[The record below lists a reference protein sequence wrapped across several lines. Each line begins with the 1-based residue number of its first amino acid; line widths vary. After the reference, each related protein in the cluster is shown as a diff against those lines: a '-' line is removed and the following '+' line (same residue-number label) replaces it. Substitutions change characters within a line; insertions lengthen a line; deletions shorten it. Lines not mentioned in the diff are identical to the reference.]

1 MPSGRWEATP
11 STPAR
16 SATTSSSRTAP
27 RPALLRPPAGAW
39 ADHRPPALPRHRL
52 STPPDQGSR
61 PMERIDVLEE
71 RLADVPLFAG
81 LSGGHRRVIAE
92 LAHRVEVPAGAT
104 LTVQGQDGRD
114 FMIVLEG
121 DVEVRAG
128 DAVVTTLPGS
138 YFGEIALLDD
148 RPRTATLT
156 ARTPMVLEVIRRS
169 AVALA
174 LAEVPGL
181 SDELRDAMARR
192 LQELDGDTAR

>member
-1 MPSGRWEATP
+1 
-11 STPAR
+11 
-16 SATTSSSRTAP
+16 
-27 RPALLRPPAGAW
+27 
-39 ADHRPPALPRHRL
+39 
-52 STPPDQGSR
+52 
-61 PMERIDVLEE
+61 MERIDMLEE

-104 LTVQGQDGRD
+104 LTVQGEDGRD

-128 DAVVTTLPGS
+128 DTVVTTLGPGS

-156 ARTPMVLEVIRRS
+156 ALTPMVLEVIGRS
-169 AVALA
+169 GFALA

>member
-1 MPSGRWEATP
+1 
-11 STPAR
+11 
-16 SATTSSSRTAP
+16 
-27 RPALLRPPAGAW
+27 
-39 ADHRPPALPRHRL
+39 
-52 STPPDQGSR
+52 
-61 PMERIDVLEE
+61 MERIDMLEE

-104 LTVQGQDGRD
+104 LTVQGEDGRD

-128 DAVVTTLPGS
+128 DTVVTTLGPGS
-138 YFGEIALLDD
+138 YFGEIALLDS

-156 ARTPMVLEVIRRS
+156 ALTPMVLEVIGRS
-169 AVALA
+169 GFALA

>member
-1 MPSGRWEATP
+1 M
-11 STPAR
+11 
-16 SATTSSSRTAP
+16 
-27 RPALLRPPAGAW
+27 
-39 ADHRPPALPRHRL
+39 D
-52 STPPDQGSR
+52 
-61 PMERIDVLEE
+61 RIAVLEE

-92 LAHRVEVPAGAT
+92 LAHRVEVPAGTT
-104 LTVQGQDGRD
+104 LTVQGDEGRD

-128 DAVVTTLPGS
+128 DAVVTTLGPGS

-156 ARTPMVLEVIRRS
+156 ALTPMVVEVIGRS
-169 AVALA
+169 GFALA

-181 SDELRDAMARR
+181 SDELRDAMDRR
-192 LQELDGDTAR
+192 LHELDGDTAG